1 MSSIK
6 STGLSDE
13 KFAPW
18 LRRELIRALCH
29 SAILLLSGGLLVW
42 ILTSLSPRAGTR
54 WSDFNYQL
62 TKVALDQHPL
72 ALARSFSSRLQDS
85 EYGWK
90 PFSLSAPFNVTAARQ
105 KLRREFPEVAT
116 VIDGTPQVPR
126 SAALKKAD
134 PAKYEQ
140 RLTAFMDRYG
150 RIESGRFK
158 NLYDQDDI
166 FSVPNANARL
176 GMFATK
182 LFGLVDAFFHLCST
196 IFASGLAGFI
206 LFTTVLVLTARPLW
220 KSRRPARTWL
230 KILVWPLLASAL
242 VWGAIFF
249 MAFAA
254 AFFGG
259 LTSDT
264 SALALLA
271 ALPFLSTL
279 AKLPLHLAET
289 LVTKSSTR
297 APWDGIDRRKPRPQP
312 TNTVPPMGGA

>member
-18 LRRELIRALCH
+18 LRRELIRALRH
-29 SAILLLSGGLLVW
+29 SAILLLCGGLLVW
-42 ILTSLSPRAGTR
+42 IVTNVSSTAASR
-54 WSDFNYQL
+54 WSAFNYQL

-72 ALARSFSSRLQDS
+72 ALARSFASRLQDS

-90 PFSLSAPFNVTAARQ
+90 PISLSAPFNVTVARQ
-105 KLRREFPEVAT
+105 RLRREFPEVAT
-116 VIDGTPQVPR
+116 VVDGVPRVPR

-134 PAKYEQ
+134 PEKYQQ
-140 RLTAFMDRYG
+140 RLAAFLDGYR
-150 RIESGRFK
+150 RIESGRFT

-182 LFGLVDAFFHLCST
+182 IFGVPDALFYVGSTILVSGGAGLVL
-196 IFASGLAGFI
+196 FA
-206 LFTTVLVLTARPLW
+206 TVLVLSARPLW
-220 KSRRPARTWL
+220 RSRRPARTWL
-230 KILVWPLLASAL
+230 KVLVWPVLASTL

-254 AFFGG
+254 VIFGG
-259 LTSDT
+259 FTPDT

-279 AKLPLHLAET
+279 AKFPLHLAET
-289 LVTKSSTR
+289 LATKSSTG
-297 APWDGIDRRKPRPQP
+297 WDGIDRRKPRPP
-312 TNTVPPMGGA
+312 TTNTVPPMGGA

>member
-18 LRRELIRALCH
+18 LRRESFRALKLSLVLLAVGSLVVWGVTSFSPAAANQW
-29 SAILLLSGGLLVW
+29 SA
-42 ILTSLSPRAGTR
+42 
-54 WSDFNYQL
+54 FNYQL

-72 ALARSFSSRLQDS
+72 ALARSFASRLQDS

-90 PFSLSAPFNVTAARQ
+90 PISLSAPFNVTVARQ
-105 KLRREFPEVAT
+105 RLRREFPEVAA
-116 VIDGTPQVPR
+116 VVDGTPQVPR

-140 RLTAFMDRYG
+140 RINAFMDRYR
-150 RIESGRFK
+150 RIESGRFT
-158 NLYDQDDI
+158 NLYDQDDL

-182 LFGLVDAFFHLCST
+182 VFGLVDAFFYVCSS
-196 IFASGLAGFI
+196 IFASGASLV
-206 LFTTVLVLTARPLW
+206 LFATVLALSAPPIWR
-220 KSRRPARTWL
+220 SRRPARLWL
-230 KILVWPLLASAL
+230 KVIVWPILASTL

-249 MAFAA
+249 MALAA
-254 AFFGG
+254 AFFGA
-259 LTSDT
+259 LTPDT

-271 ALPFLSTL
+271 TLPFLSEL

-289 LVTKSSTR
+289 LATR
-297 APWDGIDRRKPRPQP
+297 SPARWDGIDRRRPRPP
-312 TNTVPPMGGA
+312 PNSTVPPMGGA

>member
-1 MSSIK
+1 MSSTK

-18 LRRELIRALCH
+18 LRRESIRALKH
-29 SAILLLSGGLLVW
+29 SAILLLFGGLLVW
-42 ILTSLSPRAGTR
+42 GLISLSPKAARI
-54 WSDFNYQL
+54 WSAFNYQL

-72 ALARSFSSRLQDS
+72 ALARSFASRLQDS

-90 PFSLSAPFNVTAARQ
+90 PISISAPFNVTVARQ
-105 KLRREFPEVAT
+105 RLRREFPEVAT
-116 VIDGTPQVPR
+116 VVDGIPQVPR
-126 SAALKKAD
+126 SASLKKAD
-134 PAKYEQ
+134 PEKYEQ
-140 RLTAFMDRYG
+140 RLAGFMERYG
-150 RIESGRFK
+150 RIESGRFS

-182 LFGLVDAFFHLCST
+182 IFGLVDALFYVGAT
-196 IFASGLAGFI
+196 ILVSGGAGWI
-206 LFTTVLVLTARPLW
+206 LFVTVLVLTAAPLW

-230 KILVWPLLASAL
+230 KVIVWPLLASTL

-249 MAFAA
+249 MALAS

-259 LTSDT
+259 FTPDT
-264 SALALLA
+264 SALALLT
-271 ALPFLSTL
+271 ALPFLSLL

-289 LVTKSSTR
+289 LASRTTGK
-297 APWDGIDRRKPRPQP
+297 WDGIDRRKPRPP
-312 TNTVPPMGGA
+312 STNTVPPLGGA